1 MVKKPTVA
9 LYWAA
14 SCGGCEVT
22 VLDIAEH
29 ILELAEA
36 VDIVFWPVAL
46 DFKYRD
52 VEVMKDKSI
61 DICLFNGAIRTSEN
75 RYMAELLRAKSKL
88 LVAFGSCACFGGIP
102 SLANLGTSDQIL
114 QWVYSDAFSTDRAN
128 GVRPTHQ
135 HVVGEGVLR
144 LPRFFNTVRTLDQT
158 VQVDYYQP
166 GCPPESGQVWAV
178 LQAVLA
184 GTLPPRGSVVGAS
197 DKALCDECER
207 VKGSKRLSRFYRLA
221 EKVPDPDT
229 CLLEQGIVCCGPA
242 TRGGCGTR
250 CIKANMPCR
259 GCYGPP
265 PGVLDQ
271 GAKLASAIASTI
283 DIDDPEGIE
292 AAVATLWDPVGTFY
306 RFAVASSLLRRA
318 RV

>member
-29 ILELAEA
+29 ILELAAA

-61 DICLFNGAIRTSEN
+61 DLCLFNGAIRTSEN

-102 SLANLGTSDQIL
+102 SLANLGTSEQIL

-128 GVRPTHQ
+128 GIRPTH
-135 HVVGEGVLR
+135 HYVAGEGVLR
-144 LPRFFNTVRTLDQT
+144 LPRLFNTVRTLDQT

-184 GTLPPRGSVVGAS
+184 GNLPPRGSVVGAS
-197 DKALCDECER
+197 EKALCDECER
-207 VKGSKRLSRFYRLA
+207 VKEGKKLSGFYRLA
-221 EKVPDPDT
+221 EKVPDPNT

-271 GAKLASAIASTI
+271 GAKLASAIGSAI
-283 DIDDPEGIE
+283 EIDDPEGIE
-292 AAVATLWDPVGTFY
+292 AAVATLRDPVGTFY
-306 RFAVASSLLRRA
+306 RFGVASSLLRRA